1 MDFMHDN
8 LSSGKK
14 YRLSNIIDDYN
25 REGLDCE
32 IDFSLPSYRVEK
44 TLKRLI
50 NQRGQPIA
58 IQV

>member
-14 YRLSNIIDDYN
+14 YRLLNIIDDYN
-25 REGLDCE
+25 REGDRRLT
-32 IDFSLPSYRVEK
+32 FSLPSYRAEK

-50 NQRGQPIA
+50 NQR
-58 IQV
+58 VSL

>member
-14 YRLSNIIDDYN
+14 YRLLNIIDDYN
-25 REGLDCE
+25 REGLGVRLTFHYHHIE
-32 IDFSLPSYRVEK
+32 LKK

-50 NQRGQPIA
+50 NQKG
-58 IQV
+58 

>member
-14 YRLSNIIDDYN
+14 YRLLNIIDDYN

-32 IDFSLPSYRVEK
+32 IGLFITIISS
-44 TLKRLI
+44 
-50 NQRGQPIA
+50 
-58 IQV
+58 

>member
-14 YRLSNIIDDYN
+14 YRLLNIIDDYN

-44 TLKRLI
+44 TLKKI
-50 NQRGQPIA
+50 NKSKG
-58 IQV
+58 VSL